1 MGPASSLSCFSP
13 YKKILSG
20 LPKKGRAYLL
30 VVLVPREGQD
40 FGAVS
45 MGPAIDHKGLDTGL
59 ERKSMLHIEDCLI
72 RKRSMLYL
80 LIEQKYTLFQGKID
94 GIGHSAV

>member
-40 FGAVS
+40 FDLG
-45 MGPAIDHKGLDTGL
+45 
-59 ERKSMLHIEDCLI
+59 
-72 RKRSMLYL
+72 
-80 LIEQKYTLFQGKID
+80 D
-94 GIGHSAV
+94 GMCFTIVPTFE